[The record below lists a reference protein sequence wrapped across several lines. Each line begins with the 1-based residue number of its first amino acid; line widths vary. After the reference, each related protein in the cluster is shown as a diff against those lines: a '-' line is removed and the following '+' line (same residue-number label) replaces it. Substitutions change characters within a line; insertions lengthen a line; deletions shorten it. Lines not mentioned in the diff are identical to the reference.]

1 MSRAE
6 PPFDDLY
13 REVILDHYRRPRN
26 AGALEAPTHRAEGLN
41 PLCGDEVTLELVV
54 EGDAIRATAFRGRG
68 CSISQSSASMM
79 TERIR
84 GTTVAETRR
93 LMGLFEAQLTED
105 AEPDPALGDLEALH
119 GVAQFPVRVKCA
131 LLCWK
136 VLREALEPLEPIE
149 SVDDR

>member
-41 PLCGDEVTLELVV
+41 PLCGDEVALELVV
-54 EGDAIRATAFRGRG
+54 EGDAIRATAFQGRG

-119 GVAQFPVRVKCA
+119 GVARFPVRVKCA

-136 VLREALEPLEPIE
+136 VLREALEPLEPVE
-149 SVDDR
+149 TVDDR

>member
-119 GVAQFPVRVKCA
+119 GVARFPVRVKCA